1 MLTLVTG
8 GAGFIGRH
16 LVNSLLA
23 MNGDTVRAFDN
34 ESRGKFS
41 GASGPRL
48 ECIPG
53 DIREASDLRRAM
65 QSCDSVFHL
74 AADATVMGCEHRPF
88 DAHEVNA
95 TGTLTVLRIAKE
107 LGVRRVV
114 VASSREVYGE
124 ACELPVSESTPMRPK
139 NVYGATKAAAE
150 AHCARASSDLQVVIL
165 RLSNVYGPGDTDRVI
180 PRFIGDAE
188 NNRPLTVYGGNQIV
202 DFVWVNYVVEAFVRA
217 GLHSRG
223 VGALNVASGN
233 GITILEAARRV
244 IQLCHS
250 DSTPHILAAREAEVS
265 KFVADVRKMEQEL
278 GVAVPPDPLKGLAA
292 LCRPI
297 ARRFS
302 ELPASHAETG
312 S

>member
-1 MLTLVTG
+1 MK
-8 GAGFIGRH
+8 
-16 LVNSLLA
+16 N
-23 MNGDTVRAFDN
+23 
-34 ESRGKFS
+34 
-41 GASGPRL
+41 
-48 ECIPG
+48 
-53 DIREASDLRRAM
+53 
-65 QSCDSVFHL
+65 CDGVFHL

-107 LGVRRVV
+107 LGIPRVV

-124 ACELPVSESTPMRPK
+124 ASEVPVTESTPMMPK

-150 AHCARASSDLQVVIL
+150 AHCARESSGLQIVIL

-202 DFVWVNYVVEAFVRA
+202 DFVEVHHVVEAFARA
-217 GLHSRG
+217 GLHSTG
-223 VGALNVASGN
+223 LGTLNVASGK
-233 GITILEAARRV
+233 GTTVLEAARRV

-250 DSTPHILAAREAEVS
+250 DSTLRILASREAEVS
-265 KFVADVRKMEQEL
+265 RFVADVRKMEQEL
-278 GVAVPPDPLKGLAA
+278 GVRVPPDPLKGLEA
-292 LCRPI
+292 LCTPI

-302 ELPASHAETG
+302 ELPASHAEAG

>member
-1 MLTLVTG
+1 MLHLVTG
-8 GAGFIGRH
+8 GAGFIGSH
-16 LVNSLLA
+16 LVNRLLA
-23 MNGDTVRAFDN
+23 VNGDTVRAFDN
-34 ESRGKFS
+34 ESRGKFPS
-41 GASGPRL
+41 ACGPRL
-48 ECIPG
+48 ECIHG

-65 QSCDSVFHL
+65 QNCDRVFHL

-95 TGTLTVLRIAKE
+95 TGTLTVLRVAKE
-107 LGVRRVV
+107 LGIRRVV
-114 VASSREVYGE
+114 IASSREVYGE
-124 ACELPVSESTPMRPK
+124 ASELPVSESTPMSPK

-150 AHCARASSDLQVVIL
+150 ADCARESSGLQVVVL

-202 DFVWVNYVVEAFVRA
+202 DFVGVHHVVEAFVRA
-217 GLHSRG
+217 GLHSCG
-223 VGALNVASGN
+223 LGTLNVASGK
-233 GITILEAARRV
+233 GTTILEAARRV

-250 DSTPHILAAREAEVS
+250 HSTLQILASREAEVS
-265 KFVADVRKMEQEL
+265 RFVADVRKMEQEL
-278 GVAVPPDPLKGLAA
+278 GVTVPPDPLKGLAA

-297 ARRFS
+297 AQRFS
-302 ELPASHAETG
+302 ELPASHAEAG